1 MRNILVLT
9 AVGSVLALGSNAIAA
24 EPFSFGDLL
33 HKVQSG
39 GGGGPGAG
47 GQGGGKGSAPSSRE
61 GGGGQDTGLGKGKDG
76 NQGMGKGTNGSQ
88 GARPDKAGGDTRMRS
103 GEKQGTRQNQ
113 RATER
118 GGRTGVDVDVRGGH
132 GYRGGADRR
141 TRIEIDADRRRRS
154 GGRDVDVNVR
164 GGYGYRP
171 STGGVDCDQIVRR
184 YSMCFRR

>member
-24 EPFSFGDLL
+24 EPLSLRDLL

-39 GGGGPGAG
+39 GGGSPGAG
-47 GQGGGKGSAPSSRE
+47 GQSGGKGSAPSSRE
-61 GGGGQDTGLGKGKDG
+61 SGGGQDTGQGKGG
-76 NQGMGKGTNGSQ
+76 SQGMGKGMDGNQS
-88 GARPDKAGGDTRMRS
+88 ARPEKGDGDTRMRS
-103 GEKQGTRQNQ
+103 GEKGTRQNQ

-118 GGRTGVDVDVRGGH
+118 GGRTGVDVDVQGGR
-132 GYRGGADRR
+132 GYRSGADRR
-141 TRIEIDADRRRRS
+141 TRIEIDADRRRRG

-164 GGYGYRP
+164 GGYGYSP
-171 STGGVDCDQIVRR
+171 SRGGVDCEQIVRR